1 MDAHPYRVLLLEQ
14 IYKALVLDGQL
25 CDWCVFS
32 CFSKWRTPEI
42 FCFHPM
48 GPAIFIYHVALGMYQ
63 LCDNLAHKDRNQ
75 IIILSYL
82 PLLPAI
88 KRLY

>member
-1 MDAHPYRVLLLEQ
+1 
-14 IYKALVLDGQL
+14 
-25 CDWCVFS
+25 
-32 CFSKWRTPEI
+32 
-42 FCFHPM
+42 M

-88 KRLY
+88 KRLYW